1 MYQFKNKIQLIG
13 TINIITVKVN
23 ENDFK
28 QAVFILSTTDQFWT
42 ETGLK
47 SSGNMNHLCKANSKL
62 ADIVERYISQGA
74 EIAVEGS
81 LIQPQETD
89 PLGAIPYIQVSDL
102 LILNKR

>member
-13 TINIITVKVN
+13 NINNPSIKVN
-23 ENDFK
+23 ENGFK
-28 QAVFILSTTDQFWT
+28 QVEFTLRTTDQFWT

-89 PLGAIPYIQVSDL
+89 PLGTIPYIQVSDL
-102 LILNKR
+102 LILSKR

>member
-13 TINIITVKVN
+13 TINITTVKVN
-23 ENDFK
+23 VNGFK
-28 QAVFILSTTDQFWT
+28 QAVFTLRTTDQFWT

-47 SSGNMNHLCKANSKL
+47 SLGNMNHLCKANSKL

-81 LIQPQETD
+81 LIQPKEID
-89 PLGAIPYIQVSDL
+89 PLGTIPYIQVSDL
-102 LILNKR
+102 LILSKR